1 MSSWL
6 LSLAGRLAHLLPMG
20 VKRNLYR
27 YPWLAGKIRSGLNR
41 AAPSGLVEMTVAS
54 GALSGMRLFLDLH
67 SEKDYWLGT
76 YEPELQAGMLEL
88 VKPGMVAYDLGA
100 NIGYITLLLAR
111 LVGQSGH
118 VTAFEALPSNLERLQ
133 TNIRLNDFQQRM
145 TVVPAAV
152 VDHSGT
158 VHFLVGPSG
167 GMGKA
172 QGSAGR
178 NLEYQQVLEVDG
190 IALDDYVRDRPA
202 PQVIKIDIEG
212 GEVLALPGMRRMLA
226 QHRPLVFLELH
237 GEKAADVV
245 WAELTGAG
253 YRISSLAPGYPV
265 VPSLQSLGWKAYV
278 IAFPD

>member
-1 MSSWL
+1 
-6 LSLAGRLAHLLPMG
+6 MG